1 MKFTKYAGASALI
14 AATLT
19 FTGCTQDQQNLSHT
33 NSYSKNQSN
42 YGLSNDRLY
51 DMGEEDGCNSMKG
64 IVSEGIRNG
73 NEVKYKNSKDYT
85 RGFKRGMANCD
96 SSGGNSRTARTA
108 ATAADLQDLVG
119 ARGRDGEGR
128 LNDRGFDWVTT
139 KKTGGSSYSFWK
151 NRQSG
156 QCISVR
162 TADGRYAAI
171 VNTASYVCDK
181 R

>member
-19 FTGCTQDQQNLSHT
+19 FTGCTQDQQNLSHA
-33 NSYSKNQSN
+33 NNYSNNGSN

-51 DMGEEDGCNSMKG
+51 DIGEEDGCNSMSG
-64 IVSEGIRNG
+64 IDYN
-73 NEVKYKNSKDYT
+73 KNSAKYQYNKDYN
-85 RGFKRGMANCD
+85 RGFKRGMAKCEGN
-96 SSGGNSRTARTA
+96 GVNSRTAT
-108 ATAADLQDLVG
+108 TAADLQDLVG
-119 ARGRDGEGR
+119 ARGRDGESI
-128 LNDRGFDWVTT
+128 LDNRGFDWVTT